1 MAARPTDERR
11 GAVLRRRRTRCRV
24 CLVNSP
30 AAGLRPPADQHAFD
44 TARLAAWMRSHVE
57 GFAGP
62 IDVSQFAGG
71 QSNPTFLVQ
80 SARQRYVL
88 RRKPPGKLLP
98 SAHAVD
104 REYRVLVA
112 LADTEV
118 PVAKTYALCEDV
130 SVIGTAF
137 YVMDYVEGRL
147 FWDAA
152 LPEAAPPERRA
163 IYEEMTR
170 VIAALHAV
178 DYAAVGLQDYG
189 KAGRYIERQVARW
202 TQQYRAAETETIEA
216 MDRLIEWLPQHIPA
230 DEETCIVHGDFR
242 LDNAIFHSSE
252 PRILA
257 VLDWELSTL
266 GHPLVDLAYLCMR
279 YHLSADQ
286 FRGLAGLDVAA
297 LEIPSEAQCVADYC
311 RRRKRAP
318 VEPRAW
324 SYYLAFN
331 MFRLA
336 GILQGVLARAIQG
349 NASSAT
355 ALEAGRRARPLA
367 EQAWGLVRQS
377 FGA

>member
-1 MAARPTDERR
+1 
-11 GAVLRRRRTRCRV
+11 VS
-24 CLVNSP
+24 SP
-30 AAGLRPPADQHAFD
+30 AAGLRPPPAQHAFD
-44 TARLAAWMRSHVE
+44 TARLAVWMQAHIE
-57 GFAGP
+57 GFLGP
-62 IDVSQFAGG
+62 IDVRQFAGG

-80 SARQRYVL
+80 AANHRYVL
-88 RRKPPGKLLP
+88 RRKPAGKLLP

-104 REYRVLVA
+104 REFRVIVA
-112 LADTEV
+112 LADTAV
-118 PVAKTYALCEDV
+118 PVAQAYALCEDA

-152 LPEAAPPERRA
+152 LPEVAQPKRRA

-178 DYAAVGLQDYG
+178 DYTAAGLGDYG

-202 TQQYRAAETETIEA
+202 TQQYRASETETIDAVE
-216 MDRLIEWLPQHIPA
+216 RLIEWLPKHIPA
-230 DEETCIVHGDFR
+230 DEETSIVHGDFR
-242 LDNAIFHSSE
+242 LDNAIFHPHE
-252 PRILA
+252 PQILA

-279 YHLSADQ
+279 YHLSAEQ
-286 FRGLAGLDVAA
+286 FQGLGGLDPAA
-297 LEIPSEAQCVADYC
+297 LQIPSEAECVADYC
-311 RRRKRAP
+311 RRRRRAAVAP
-318 VEPRAW
+318 QDWA
-324 SYYLAFN
+324 YYLAFN
-331 MFRLA
+331 MFRLT

-367 EQAWGLVRQS
+367 EQAWTLVQQS
-377 FGA
+377 FDT